1 MTTQVSQPPK
11 MPAPNWVNVHHPS
24 PEGKPPATEVGLLGW
39 LRVNLFS
46 STLNSIMTIVTL
58 VALYFIVTGL
68 ARWIVDAY
76 WQPVWA
82 NRKVFAVGLYPTS
95 QLWQPATVL
104 MAVSLLFGLSAG
116 RWGSIMRNLG
126 IGLGALFGTLALLP
140 IGPQAQVTMAIAL
153 LLLVGGYFAGLRLPI
168 SSRILVFAW
177 ILSLP
182 FTLVMLRGTMPLPLT
197 GSMLVLAPAVD
208 PNLWGGIM
216 LTLLISVVGI
226 VASFPL
232 GVLLALGRRSK
243 LPVVKAFCIAY
254 IEIIRGVPLI
264 TLLFMGMTLLP
275 LFLPTTWGT
284 PPGLLRVITA
294 VTLFSAAYLAENVRG
309 GLQAI
314 PSGQYEAAHALGL
327 STIDTLRLIIL
338 PQAITKVIPA
348 IVGQFI
354 GLFKDTSLASLVGL
368 FELVGVAKSV
378 INQPEW
384 LGVPGGVAREV
395 YLFAAIVFFIFSFGM
410 STASRRLEER
420 LDVDRR

>member
-1 MTTQVSQPPK
+1 
-11 MPAPNWVNVHHPS
+11 
-24 PEGKPPATEVGLLGW
+24 
-39 LRVNLFS
+39 
-46 STLNSIMTIVTL
+46 
-58 VALYFIVTGL
+58 
-68 ARWIVDAY
+68 
-76 WQPVWA
+76 
-82 NRKVFAVGLYPTS
+82 
-95 QLWQPATVL
+95 
-104 MAVSLLFGLSAG
+104 
-116 RWGSIMRNLG
+116 
-126 IGLGALFGTLALLP
+126 
-140 IGPQAQVTMAIAL
+140 
-153 LLLVGGYFAGLRLPI
+153 
-168 SSRILVFAW
+168 
-177 ILSLP
+177 
-182 FTLVMLRGTMPLPLT
+182 
-197 GSMLVLAPAVD
+197 
-208 PNLWGGIM
+208 
-216 LTLLISVVGI
+216 
-226 VASFPL
+226 
-232 GVLLALGRRSK
+232 VLLALGRRSK